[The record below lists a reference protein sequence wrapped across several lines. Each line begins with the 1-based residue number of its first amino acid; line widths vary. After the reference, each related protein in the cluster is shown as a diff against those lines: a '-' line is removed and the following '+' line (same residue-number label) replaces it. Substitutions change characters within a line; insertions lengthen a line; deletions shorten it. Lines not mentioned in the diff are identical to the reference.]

1 MAKTKKREFG
11 DIGED
16 IVCKL
21 LLRKGYKIVE
31 RNYLKPWGEIDIIA
45 ENDKNLVFVEV
56 KSVSRE
62 GGSCES
68 FRPEENLHPQ
78 KLRRL
83 YRTIQTYLIDKKVPE
98 DRAWRIDLACVFMD
112 FSTRKARVEV
122 IENIS

>member
-16 IVCKL
+16 IVCKF
-21 LLRKGYKIVE
+21 LLRKGYKVIE

-45 ENDKNLVFVEV
+45 ENDKGLVFVEV

-62 GGSCES
+62 GGSRES
-68 FRPEENLHPQ
+68 FRPEENMHPR
-78 KLRRL
+78 KLKRL
-83 YRTIQTYLIDKKVPE
+83 YRAIQTYLIEKKVPG
-98 DRAWRIDLACVFMD
+98 DKAWRIDLACVFMD
-112 FSTRKARVEV
+112 FSARKARVEV

>member
-16 IVCKL
+16 IVCKF
-21 LLRKGYKIVE
+21 LLRKGYKIIE

-45 ENDKNLVFVEV
+45 ENDKSLVFVEV

-62 GGSCES
+62 GGSRES
-68 FRPEENLHPQ
+68 FRPEENLHPR
-78 KLRRL
+78 KLKRL
-83 YRTIQTYLIDKKVPE
+83 YRAIQTYLLEKKVPE
-98 DRAWRIDLACVFMD
+98 SKVWRIDLASVFMD
-112 FSTRKARVEV
+112 FSIRKARVEV